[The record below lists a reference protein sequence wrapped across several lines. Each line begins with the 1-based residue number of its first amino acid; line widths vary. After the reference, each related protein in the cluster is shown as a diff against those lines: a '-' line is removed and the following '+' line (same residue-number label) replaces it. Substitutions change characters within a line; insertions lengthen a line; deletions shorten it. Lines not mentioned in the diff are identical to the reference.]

1 MNFMSDDT
9 QLALA
14 HDRMNRLQAGA
25 ESHRRARIANGQGP
39 GAVDRMV
46 HAIDRGLASI
56 GESFKVDRRPRL
68 PAI

>member
-1 MNFMSDDT
+1 MNLMSGDM

-14 HDRMNRLQAGA
+14 HDRMNRLRA
-25 ESHRRARIANGQGP
+25 EAADHRRSRIANGPRP

-46 HAIDRGLASI
+46 RAFDRGLASI
-56 GESFKVDRRPRL
+56 GESFKVDRRPRI